1 MAKYYHGAGRA
12 GPYFE
17 GWYLKCQTKDGRGL
31 ALIPALH
38 VDRAGRRSASLQVI
52 ADGGAWWAE
61 YPDAALQASE
71 GVFQIWLD
79 GNLFNRKGIWL
90 NVEQSGLSLRGA
102 LLCGPFT
109 PLKSDIMGP
118 FRFLPGMECRHGVIS
133 MGHTLEGTLTLN
145 GAAMDF
151 TGGTGY
157 VETDRG
163 RSLPSAYL
171 WTQCAWR
178 ETRCSSLMLSIAD
191 IPLAAGSFTGCIC
204 AVLHQGR
211 EYRLATYQ
219 GARVERWSG
228 GGALIRQ
235 GRYRLEAEVLEG
247 RGHPL
252 RAPVEGGMGR
262 ISYERLSAKVRYRF
276 WKENALLFE
285 HTDAHASF
293 EFAEQA
299 YRPDASAVWSD

>member
-118 FRFLPGMECRHGVIS
+118 FRFLPGME
-133 MGHTLEGTLTLN
+133 L
-145 GAAMDF
+145 
-151 TGGTGY
+151 
-157 VETDRG
+157 
-163 RSLPSAYL
+163 SL
-171 WTQCAWR
+171 
-178 ETRCSSLMLSIAD
+178 IH
-191 IPLAAGSFTGCIC
+191 I
-204 AVLHQGR
+204 
-211 EYRLATYQ
+211 
-219 GARVERWSG
+219 
-228 GGALIRQ
+228 
-235 GRYRLEAEVLEG
+235 
-247 RGHPL
+247 
-252 RAPVEGGMGR
+252 
-262 ISYERLSAKVRYRF
+262 
-276 WKENALLFE
+276 
-285 HTDAHASF
+285 
-293 EFAEQA
+293 
-299 YRPDASAVWSD
+299 